1 MSHPA
6 TKSAE
11 RAVTMFVAS
20 YLAIA
25 SVLSWRAQNWEFVF
39 YVLVVLILAFFIKA
53 VHSKVQFSTGVLWT
67 LAIWGLLHML
77 GGLMPIPV
85 TWPHNGD
92 NAVLYSL
99 WLIPDFFKYDHLVH
113 MYGFGICTWV
123 NWQVLRPIVI
133 GTQQYLSEI
142 VLAVLASNGL
152 GAFNEIIEFFAVLI
166 IPNTNVGGYINTA
179 WDLVAN
185 LAGSIIAALLIWYGR
200 PISVAPAP
208 RVKL

>member
-1 MSHPA
+1 
-6 TKSAE
+6 
-11 RAVTMFVAS
+11 
-20 YLAIA
+20 
-25 SVLSWRAQNWEFVF
+25 
-39 YVLVVLILAFFIKA
+39 
-53 VHSKVQFSTGVLWT
+53 
-67 LAIWGLLHML
+67 
-77 GGLMPIPV
+77 MPIPV

>member
-152 GAFNEIIEFFAVLI
+152 GAFNEIIEFVAVI
-166 IPNTNVGGYINTA
+166 VISETNVGGYTNTL

-185 LAGSIIAALLIWYGR
+185 LAGSIIAAFVIWYGKPFR
-200 PISVAPAP
+200 QS
-208 RVKL
+208 RT